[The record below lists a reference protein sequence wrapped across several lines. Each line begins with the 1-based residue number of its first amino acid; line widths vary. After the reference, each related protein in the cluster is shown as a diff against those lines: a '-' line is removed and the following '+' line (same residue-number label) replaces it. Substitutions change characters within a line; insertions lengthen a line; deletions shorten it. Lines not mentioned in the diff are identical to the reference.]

1 MGFPDSGVPEE
12 VWTLNVWG
20 LCFFPR
26 YETVDGRAAFSP
38 FLISE
43 SAHSGP
49 GAGAGLPGRTREQG
63 TGARSAS
70 HLPADLGQIALGSAP
85 GGPHLRSRGNNRT
98 CLGVSAGSD
107 ELTQRDES
115 SCCCRR

>member
-12 VWTLNVWG
+12 ARTLNVWG

-26 YETVDGRAAFSP
+26 CETLDGRAAFSP

-43 SAHSGP
+43 SAHSGA

-63 TGARSAS
+63 TGAHSAS

-85 GGPHLRSRGNNRT
+85 GGPHLRSGART
-98 CLGVSAGSD
+98 EPAWG
-107 ELTQRDES
+107 
-115 SCCCRR
+115 CRQGQMS